1 MFGFDFV
8 NEELVQRLNAGVA
21 TMKNARMFIR
31 RVGPIVTVNVVI
43 TNIELGSGDTGD
55 LHTNVH
61 LGAGERVQDVQEIAE
76 PVRERQIT
84 LSRTVP
90 KESDLAKANAARA
103 VTAKKAAAK
112 KSATPKAVTK
122 ATSSRAA
129 STKKSKAKG

>member
-31 RVGPIVTVNVVI
+31 RVGPIITVNVVI

-61 LGAGERVQDVQEIAE
+61 LGSGERLQDVQEIAE

-103 VTAKKAAAK
+103 AATKKA
-112 KSATPKAVTK
+112 ATPKAVTK
-122 ATSSRAA
+122 ATSSKP
-129 STKKSKAKG
+129 TGGKKTKAKG